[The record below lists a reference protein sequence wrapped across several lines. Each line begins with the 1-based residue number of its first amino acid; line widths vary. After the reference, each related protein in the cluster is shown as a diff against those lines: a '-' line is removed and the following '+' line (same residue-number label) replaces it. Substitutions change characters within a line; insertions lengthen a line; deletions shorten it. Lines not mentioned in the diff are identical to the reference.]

1 MNVPGV
7 IAGRFQI
14 EHEIGRGGTGTVYRA
29 RHTSLNRTV
38 AVKVLKPEY
47 ARERE
52 IADRFM
58 REARTTARVRH
69 TSAAMIYDAGRLPD
83 GRPFMVMEYVEGRTL
98 AEVLR
103 AEGRL
108 TPERAV
114 KIACDILAVL
124 EAAHACG
131 VVHRDLKP
139 SNVMLR
145 GEQLCVLDFGIAKVL
160 APDADSD
167 ATRTCATTDSGM
179 LVGTPRYMSPE
190 QCTGDA
196 VGPAS
201 DLYSVGIMLYEMLS
215 GQPPF
220 TDQLASAVLVK
231 QATQM
236 PAGLHTLRAD
246 CPRPLVVATHKLL
259 AKEPRRRP
267 ALAREARIMLED
279 SVRHVRAERAE
290 TAPFATTVRTLSE
303 NRRFTF
309 SHFAAIALIAGVLC
323 TGAFAWTRR
332 DEARASAQATASDT
346 IMQDTIAARRTS
358 ATRRIRMDRTSATR
372 PRRHARDK
380 R

>member
-98 AEVLR
+98 ADVLR

-114 KIACDILAVL
+114 KIACDILGVL

-145 GEQLCVLDFGIAKVL
+145 GTQVCVLDFGIAKVL

-190 QCTGDA
+190 QCTGEA

-201 DLYSVGIMLYEMLS
+201 DLYSVGVMLYEMLA
-215 GQPPF
+215 GNPPF
-220 TDQLASAVLVK
+220 TDGLASAVLVK

-236 PAGLHTLRAD
+236 PAGLHTLRAEL
-246 CPRPLVVATHKLL
+246 PRPLVVATHKLL

-267 ALAREARIMLED
+267 ASATEARIMLED
-279 SVRHVRAERAE
+279 SVRHGSTKRAEI
-290 TAPFATTVRTLSE
+290 APFATTVRTLNE

-309 SHFAAIALIAGVLC
+309 NRFAAVALIAGVLC
-323 TGAFAWTRR
+323 TGAFAWSRR
-332 DEARASAQATASDT
+332 DDAQASARETASE
-346 IMQDTIAARRTS
+346 IAAQNTIAARRTGAARRVRIAGAP
-358 ATRRIRMDRTSATR
+358 ATRTR
-372 PRRHARDK
+372 RRARDK